1 MWAFL
6 KKAESRSP
14 SLQRAMAKEACIL
27 VLDVGSHMSDDDLE
41 LGKKALRCFLQSKV
55 RVTEG
60 KHARARQ
67 KFPLPAPV

>member
-1 MWAFL
+1 
-6 KKAESRSP
+6 
-14 SLQRAMAKEACIL
+14 MAKEACIL